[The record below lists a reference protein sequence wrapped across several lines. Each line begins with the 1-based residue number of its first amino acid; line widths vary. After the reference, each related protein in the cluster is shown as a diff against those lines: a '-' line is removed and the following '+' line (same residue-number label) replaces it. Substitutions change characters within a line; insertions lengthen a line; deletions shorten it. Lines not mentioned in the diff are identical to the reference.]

1 MAVPRLAFVTLS
13 KRNVSAVSVGA
24 SAERRNAHIRREGV
38 MLAAMARTR
47 SAAATSPSRNGIVG
61 VKSKFGKSVAA
72 TDNQGYFLQ

>member
-13 KRNVSAVSVGA
+13 KRNVSVGA

-72 TDNQGYFLQ
+72 TDNQGYFLR